1 MLELTLLDLLIIG
14 AYLIGMLLVGVYFV
28 KRIKNPGDYYV
39 AGRTLGPVVLTAT
52 VCATIIGGSAM
63 MGRAGLAFTDGFKCV
78 MTAVSLSNWY
88 VHLFR
93 SGRTNSKGRSYL
105 WNYFHSRTFLSAL
118 RKILQVH
125 PGSHG
130 RLDNDGNCGSTGDCH
145 GYDHPPSGRSGGNF
159 L

>member
-1 MLELTLLDLLIIG
+1 MKLGSTKERSYRMLELTLLDLLIIG

-78 MTAVSLSNWY
+78 MTAVPYLIGMFIFSGLAGRIQKVGATYGITSIPE
-88 VHLFR
+88 LF
-93 SGRTNSKGRSYL
+93 
-105 WNYFHSRTFLSAL
+105 SRRF
-118 RKILQVH
+118 
-125 PGSHG
+125 G
-130 RLDNDGNCGSTGDCH
+130 
-145 GYDHPPSGRSGGNF
+145 
-159 L
+159 

>member
-1 MLELTLLDLLIIG
+1 MKLGSTKERSYRMLELTLLDLLIIG

-78 MTAVSLSNWY
+78 MTAVPYLIGMFIFSVWPDEFKRSELPMESLPFPNFSLGASEN
-88 VHLFR
+88 
-93 SGRTNSKGRSYL
+93 
-105 WNYFHSRTFLSAL
+105 
-118 RKILQVH
+118 
-125 PGSHG
+125 
-130 RLDNDGNCGSTGDCH
+130 
-145 GYDHPPSGRSGGNF
+145 PPSASWQSWSP
-159 L
+159 